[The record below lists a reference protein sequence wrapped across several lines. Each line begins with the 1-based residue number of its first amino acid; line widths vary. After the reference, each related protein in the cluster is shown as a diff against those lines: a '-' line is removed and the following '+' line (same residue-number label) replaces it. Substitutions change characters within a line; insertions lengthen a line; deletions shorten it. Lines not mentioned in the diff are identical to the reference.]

1 MLRSDGRR
9 RGRLAAGE
17 RRERKRLPAAALASG
32 VGIGFRWLVRLSL
45 PPATLGEDGRE
56 DQEGWDHGSRNKFS
70 TAFLLPVDL
79 ESRLIGDEDQVT
91 DAWGRG
97 RRKRI

>member
-1 MLRSDGRR
+1 MEGKIKGDG
-9 RGRLAAGE
+9 
-17 RRERKRLPAAALASG
+17 
-32 VGIGFRWLVRLSL
+32 
-45 PPATLGEDGRE
+45 T
-56 DQEGWDHGSRNKFS
+56 RNKLS